1 MPDALFD
8 MVISQLIK
16 DTIPPLRVN
25 DTGERALAWMDVF
38 QIDQL
43 PLLHGKNY
51 LGLISRN
58 ALNHQI
64 LKDKILSYEL
74 DLPHP
79 YVINTQHIY
88 DAFTFAA
95 NHEYAIIPVLNELQ
109 HYVGLVTSLDLIAGF
124 VQMKSLNTQ
133 GSIIVIEIKLRDFQL
148 SHIVQVVESNESKVI
163 NADVHIDTENDTA
176 EVTMKINRIDLS
188 RIQAAFFRYNY
199 NVKAIYHQVENSDD
213 LQNRFDSLM
222 NYLNI

>member
-1 MPDALFD
+1 
-8 MVISQLIK
+8 MVVGQLIK
-16 DTIPPLRVN
+16 DTIPPLRLN

-58 ALNHQI
+58 ALSHHV
-64 LKDKILSYEL
+64 LKEKISTYEL
-74 DLPHP
+74 ELPHP
-79 YVINTQHIY
+79 YVLNTQHIY
-88 DAFTFAA
+88 DAFTFSA
-95 NHEYAIIPVLNELQ
+95 NHEYVIIPVLDEQ
-109 HYVGLVTSLDLIAGF
+109 HHYVGLITALDLIAGF

-133 GSIIVIEIKLRDFQL
+133 GSIIVIEIKLKDFQL
-148 SHIVQVVESNESKVI
+148 SHIIQVVESNESKVL
-163 NADVHIDTENDTA
+163 NADVHIDTDMDMA

-199 NVKAIYHQVENSDD
+199 NVKAIYHQVENTDD

-222 NYLNI
+222 HYLNI